1 MDFRKIVLMLGALLS
16 GICQFIPLY
25 TLTVTGFIYQK
36 DTVALFPSILSFV
49 ILGADIMIIIG
60 TLISNK
66 KIYIICSI
74 ISIIS
79 TISALIRVQLSKGSS
94 ASMGA
99 ITNSYMSG
107 IVGPTMYQIEDG
119 PAMVLLIIAIIVIG
133 AGMVWNAETLM
144 ECGK

>member
-1 MDFRKIVLMLGALLS
+1 MAFMYIRKIVLMLGALLS

-94 ASMGA
+94 ASIGA

-133 AGMVWNAETLM
+133 AGMVWNAVNDD
-144 ECGK
+144 

>member
-1 MDFRKIVLMLGALLS
+1 MYIRKIVLMLGALLS

-133 AGMVWNAETLM
+133 AGMVWNAVNDD
-144 ECGK
+144 

>member
-133 AGMVWNAETLM
+133 AGMVWNAVNDD
-144 ECGK
+144 

>member
-1 MDFRKIVLMLGALLS
+1 MAFMDFRKIVLMLGALLS

-133 AGMVWNAETLM
+133 AGMVWNAVNDD
-144 ECGK
+144 

>member
-1 MDFRKIVLMLGALLS
+1 MAFMDIRKIVLMLGALLS

-36 DTVALFPSILSFV
+36 DTVTLFPSILSFV

-60 TLISNK
+60 TFISNK

-107 IVGPTMYQIEDG
+107 IVGTTMYQIEDG
-119 PAMVLLIIAIIVIG
+119 PAMVLLIIAIIVIA
-133 AGMVWNAETLM
+133 AGMVWNAVNDD
-144 ECGK
+144 

>member
-94 ASMGA
+94 ASIGA

-133 AGMVWNAETLM
+133 AGMVWNAVNDD
-144 ECGK
+144 

>member
-1 MDFRKIVLMLGALLS
+1 MEIRKIVLMLGALLS

-133 AGMVWNAETLM
+133 AGMVWNAVNDD
-144 ECGK
+144 

>member
-49 ILGADIMIIIG
+49 ILGADIMITIG
-60 TLISNK
+60 TFISNK

-133 AGMVWNAETLM
+133 AGMVWNAVNDE
-144 ECGK
+144 

>member
-1 MDFRKIVLMLGALLS
+1 MDIRKIVLMLGALLS

-36 DTVALFPSILSFV
+36 DTVTLFPSILSFV

-60 TLISNK
+60 TFISNK

-133 AGMVWNAETLM
+133 AGMVWNAVNDD
-144 ECGK
+144 

>member
-36 DTVALFPSILSFV
+36 DTVTLFPSILSFV

-60 TLISNK
+60 TFISNK

-133 AGMVWNAETLM
+133 AGMVWNAVNDD
-144 ECGK
+144 

>member
-1 MDFRKIVLMLGALLS
+1 MAFMDIRKIVLMLGALLS

-60 TLISNK
+60 TFISNK

-133 AGMVWNAETLM
+133 ASMVWNAVNDD
-144 ECGK
+144 

>member
-1 MDFRKIVLMLGALLS
+1 MAFMDFRKIVLMLGALLS

-36 DTVALFPSILSFV
+36 DTVSLFPSILSFV

-60 TLISNK
+60 TFISNK

-133 AGMVWNAETLM
+133 AGMVWNAVNDD
-144 ECGK
+144 

>member
-60 TLISNK
+60 TFISNK

-94 ASMGA
+94 ASIGA

-107 IVGPTMYQIEDG
+107 IVGPTMYQIEDC

-133 AGMVWNAETLM
+133 AGMVWNAVNDD
-144 ECGK
+144 

>member
-36 DTVALFPSILSFV
+36 DTVSLFPSILSFV

-60 TLISNK
+60 TFISNK

-94 ASMGA
+94 ASIGA

-133 AGMVWNAETLM
+133 AGMVWNAVNDD
-144 ECGK
+144 

>member
-1 MDFRKIVLMLGALLS
+1 MYIRKIVLMLGALLS

-94 ASMGA
+94 ASIGA

-133 AGMVWNAETLM
+133 AGMVWNAVNDD
-144 ECGK
+144 

>member
-1 MDFRKIVLMLGALLS
+1 MDIRKIVLMLGALLS

-94 ASMGA
+94 ASLGA

-119 PAMVLLIIAIIVIG
+119 PAMVLLIIAIIVI
-133 AGMVWNAETLM
+133 AAAVVWNAVNDD
-144 ECGK
+144 

>member
-1 MDFRKIVLMLGALLS
+1 MAFMEIRKIVLMLGALLS

-60 TLISNK
+60 TFISNK

-133 AGMVWNAETLM
+133 AGMVWNAVNDD
-144 ECGK
+144 

>member
-36 DTVALFPSILSFV
+36 DTVSLFPSILSFV

-60 TLISNK
+60 TFISNK

-133 AGMVWNAETLM
+133 AGMVWNAVNDD
-144 ECGK
+144 

>member
-1 MDFRKIVLMLGALLS
+1 MAFMDIRKIVLMLGALLS
-16 GICQFIPLY
+16 GVCQFIPLY

-60 TLISNK
+60 TFISNK

-94 ASMGA
+94 ASLGA

-133 AGMVWNAETLM
+133 AGMVWNAVNDD
-144 ECGK
+144 